1 MKGLTMSDIRDNLFY
16 TAEHEWVSVDGD
28 IATVGITD
36 FAQSSLGDLVF
47 VELPE
52 AGTNAIVGEQIAVVE
67 SVKAA
72 SEVYSPLT
80 GEVVEVNSELEES
93 PEVVNQHP
101 FDDGWLMKV
110 KLKDKGELDDLMPA
124 DQYKDYIDGL
134 E

>member
-1 MKGLTMSDIRDNLFY
+1 MSDIRDNLFY

-93 PEVVNQHP
+93 PEVINQHP

-110 KLKDKGELDDLMPA
+110 KLKDKGELDELMPA

>member
-1 MKGLTMSDIRDNLFY
+1 MSDIRDNLFY